1 MKKIK
6 EVVMQRV
13 SPIRK
18 RPLPEVQDRSR
29 TKRNRKLFCISQK
42 RKMRAAMM
50 APALPHIRVELY
62 AEQKKEV
69 TAIRCYHTEET
80 GYPICPNC
88 GYAMEREFQKFC
100 EQCGQLLSW
109 RRFIGGKITVQRIRG
124 SGILKES
131 FLKPNNLSQSVSAPA
146 SLKRNSSKMTCALN
160 AFVKDSQQGND
171 DATKL

>member
-1 MKKIK
+1 
-6 EVVMQRV
+6 
-13 SPIRK
+13 
-18 RPLPEVQDRSR
+18 
-29 TKRNRKLFCISQK
+29 
-42 RKMRAAMM
+42 MRAAMM

-62 AEQKKEV
+62 AEQKKAV

-88 GYAMEREFQKFC
+88 GYAMEREFQKYC

-109 RRFIGGKITVQRIRG
+109 HRFIGGKITVQRIRG

-146 SLKRNSSKMTCALN
+146 SLKRNSSKMTCVLN
-160 AFVKDSQQGND
+160 AFVKDFQQGND